1 MRTVSVSEAKN
12 QLSALLDRVKAGEE
26 ALILER
32 GVPVAR
38 LSPVAGGSGEGLAL
52 LERKGLVRRGLGQ
65 PVNLEA
71 LPWPEAKASTLELLL
86 REREEGR

>member
-1 MRTVSVSEAKN
+1 MRTISVSEAKN

-38 LSPVAGGSGEGLAL
+38 LSPVSGGSGDGLAL
-52 LERKGLVRRGLGQ
+52 LERKGLIRRGLGQ
-65 PVNLEA
+65 AVDLDA
-71 LPWPEAKASTLELLL
+71 LPWPNKAGALEVLL
-86 REREEGR
+86 RDREEGR